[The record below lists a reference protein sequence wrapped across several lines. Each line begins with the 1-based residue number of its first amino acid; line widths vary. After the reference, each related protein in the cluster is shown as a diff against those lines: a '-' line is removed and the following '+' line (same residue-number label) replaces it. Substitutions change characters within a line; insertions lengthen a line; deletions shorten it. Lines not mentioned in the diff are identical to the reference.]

1 MHKIL
6 TVQVVNTKADVN
18 EDFPNKILSQ
28 FLSSLLLLIS
38 REILILTVLHNNVQ
52 LRVVDVAVD
61 IAHDE
66 VRVHHL

>member
-6 TVQVVNTKADVN
+6 TVQVVNTEADVN

-28 FLSSLLLLIS
+28 FLSSLLLLV
-38 REILILTVLHNNVQ
+38 RRQVLILTVLHNNVQ